1 MSDEVILIVVGA
13 VVGLIFIFG
22 IVVMI
27 AKFYR
32 QVDQG
37 TALIVNTMQD
47 EPIVTFTG
55 KTVWPIV
62 HRAETMDISVK
73 TIDLERD
80 GKDGLICKDNIRA
93 DIKVT
98 FFVRVNKTKD
108 DVLRVA
114 QAIGCARASNSAVI
128 QELFVA
134 KFSEAL
140 KTVGKMMNFES
151 LYQERQGFK
160 DEIIRVIG
168 TDLNGFVLDDCAID
182 YLEQTPIETLDK
194 DNIMDAEGIRKI
206 TELTVIQNVKTNEL
220 RQRERMEMGSQNLAG
235 DEAMFRFEK
244 SRAEA
249 EAKKNAEIATEQA
262 RLENGARRSAE
273 AEHKHTMLVRQKNE
287 EEVAVAVEGKERAT
301 LVARQNKEREVA
313 VEKERTEKARM
324 LEAVGREREVELQ
337 QIAKQKDVE
346 VKKKEIADVIR
357 GRIAVDKTVAEE
369 EERIKDLRTFSQAT
383 REKTQITIAA
393 EAAAADHLV
402 KQVKAAE
409 ASEEVAKYDAR
420 KTILEA
426 DAYLESSDK
435 AARAKIRMAEG
446 IQAEAAAAGLAEVR
460 VKEADAAAIEKI
472 GMVEARVQLEK
483 MQAAATGEEKQGLAR
498 VKVAEAEAV
507 AIEKRGLADAS
518 VIRERMAAEASGIEA
533 KGTAEA
539 RVQDVNAGAV
549 EKMGAAEASA
559 TRQRLT
565 AEADGITAKMAAMK
579 QLDPESRGHEEFR
592 IRLEAQK
599 EIAMEALHVR
609 EKVAAQ
615 QATILSSALEH
626 AKIQI
631 VGGDGQ
637 FFDKFVKALAVGQ
650 GIDAVVDQS
659 DLLKSVVGEYLSG
672 ARNMP
677 QELRDILERPAGGGV
692 GSGGGGGGGGGGASA
707 PNLSITSL
715 LGTMMAGRDDAT
727 RKKLQQLASEARDLG
742 IDSLT

>member
-1 MSDEVILIVVGA
+1 MSDEIILLLLGIGA
-13 VVGLIFIFG
+13 LAVFIFG
-22 IVVMI
+22 LLVMI

-55 KTVWPIV
+55 KTVYPII

-73 TIDLERD
+73 TIELARD

-114 QAIGCARASNSAVI
+114 QAIGCARASSPEVI

-151 LYQERQGFK
+151 LYAERQGFK

-206 TELTVIQNVKTNEL
+206 TELTVIQNVKTNDL
-220 RQRERMEMGSQNLAG
+220 RQKERMEMGSQNLAS
-235 DEAMFRFEK
+235 DEAIFRFDK
-244 SRAEA
+244 ARAEA
-249 EAKKNAEIATEQA
+249 DAKKNAEIAVAQA
-262 RLENGARRSAE
+262 RHENEARRIAE
-273 AEHKHTMLVRQKNE
+273 AEHKQTMLIRQKNE
-287 EEVAVAVEGKERAT
+287 EEVLVAQEGKERAT

-313 VEKERTEKARM
+313 VEKERTEKARVI
-324 LEAVGREREVELQ
+324 EQVGREREFELQ
-337 QIAKQKDVE
+337 TIAKQKDVE
-346 VKKKEIADVIR
+346 IKKKEIADVIR

-369 EERIKDLRTFSQAT
+369 EERIKDLRTLSQSN
-383 REKTQITIAA
+383 REKQQITIAA

-409 ASEEVAKYDAR
+409 ASEQVAQVEAR
-420 KTILEA
+420 KKVLMAEA
-426 DAYLESSDK
+426 DLESSDK

-446 IQAEAAAAGLAEVR
+446 VQAEAAAEGLAQVKI
-460 VKEADAAAIEKI
+460 KEADAAAIEKL
-472 GMVEARVQLEK
+472 GLVEARVLIEK
-483 MQAAATGEEKQGLAR
+483 MQAAATGEEKQGLAKVR
-498 VKVAEAEAV
+498 VQEAEAA
-507 AIEKRGLADAS
+507 AIEKKGIADAL
-518 VIRERMAAEASGIEA
+518 VVKEMLNAEATGAEA
-533 KGTAEA
+533 KGHAA
-539 RVQDVNAGAV
+539 VRVQEATAGAI
-549 EKMGAAEASA
+549 EKTGAAEASA
-559 TRQRLT
+559 TRLRLT
-565 AEADGITAKMAAMK
+565 AEADGISAKMSAMK
-579 QLDPESRGHEEFR
+579 QLDAESRGHEEFR

-599 EIAMEALHVR
+599 DIAMAALTVR

-615 QATILSSALEH
+615 QATILAHALDH

-637 FFDKFVKALAVGQ
+637 FFDRFIKAVSLGQ
-650 GIDAVVDQS
+650 SFDTTLEQS
-659 DLLKSVVGEYLSG
+659 STLQGLLGDYVNGEKDLKELFANGGDKTTTISSLLNRLSSG
-672 ARNMP
+672 AD
-677 QELRDILERPAGGGV
+677 E
-692 GSGGGGGGGGGGASA
+692 
-707 PNLSITSL
+707 
-715 LGTMMAGRDDAT
+715 DA
-727 RKKLQQLASEARDLG
+727 RAKIAKLAARARDLG
-742 IDSLT
+742 IDDLGAP